1 MALGNKT
8 QKAAT
13 AQGGRLFS
21 VVLPQLRP
29 APRLAVI
36 HVRRSLRSMMELLEA
51 VRRALRSP
59 AFKFFLVVFL
69 ILLLTVPLLLVYALI
84 WERESRA
91 QAVRREVGQLWGPE
105 QQILGP
111 FLVVPYTVR
120 IHTVQGDKRIEQ
132 LQERRAVFAP
142 EALEAVG
149 RAEAKTLR
157 RSIFEVPVYAAR
169 LTLSGRF
176 AAPRMADVAAE
187 VASVRWRDAA
197 FVLGLS
203 GVSGLKEAAVLKI
216 AGAADVPFSPSLGIP
231 STHMQGVH
239 AKLAGA
245 AGLVQPD
252 PEQPPQAFAFTVDLV
267 FNGSVSLN
275 VAPVARETRVSLAS
289 DWPHPSF
296 VGAFLPDDR
305 QVTASGFTASWKVP
319 HLARSVPEAWT
330 LSDGGL
336 QRLQPFAFGVRMIS
350 PVDFYSLVTRAV
362 KYGIQFLALAFMAVF
377 CLELVSAR
385 RVHPVQ
391 YLFTGAALVFFYV
404 LLLSL
409 AEHLGFT
416 TAYLAASVAT
426 GAMLAIYVG
435 AALASVFKGL
445 VMLAVFAATYTILY
459 LILQLEDYAL
469 LAGAILGF
477 VALTIVMFVTLRVD
491 WSGAGARPVPQR
503 A

>member
-1 MALGNKT
+1 MLD
-8 QKAAT
+8 
-13 AQGGRLFS
+13 F
-21 VVLPQLRP
+21 V
-29 APRLAVI
+29 
-36 HVRRSLRSMMELLEA
+36 EA

-59 AFKFFLVVFL
+59 AFKFFLVCFL
-69 ILLLTVPLLLVYALI
+69 ILLLLIPLLLVNALI
-84 WERESRA
+84 QEREGRA
-91 QAVRREVGQLWGPE
+91 QAVRGEVGRLWGPE

-120 IHTVQGDKRIEQ
+120 RFTMQGDKRVEQ
-132 LQERRAVFAP
+132 LLERRAVFTP
-142 EALEAVG
+142 EALEVAG
-149 RAEAKTLR
+149 RAEAKTLH

-176 AAPRMADVAAE
+176 AAPSIADVATD

-216 AGAADVPFSPSLGIP
+216 AGAADIPFSPSLGFP
-231 STHMQGVH
+231 EGVLNGIH
-239 AKLAGA
+239 AKPGA
-245 AGLVQPD
+245 AVAPD
-252 PEQPPQAFAFTVDLV
+252 PEQPPQAFAFTADLV
-267 FNGSVSLN
+267 FNGSVSLSI
-275 VAPVARETRVSLAS
+275 APVARETRVSLAS

-305 QVTASGFTASWKVP
+305 QVTASGFTAGWKVP
-319 HLARSVPEAWT
+319 HLARSVPEAW
-330 LSDGGL
+330 SVADGGL
-336 QRLQPFAFGVRMIS
+336 QRLQPFTFGVRMIA

-377 CLELVSAR
+377 CLELMSER

-391 YLFTGAALVFFYV
+391 YLFTGIALVFFYV

-409 AEHLGFT
+409 AEHVGFA
-416 TAYLAASVAT
+416 TAYVTASIAT
-426 GAMLAIYVG
+426 GL
-435 AALASVFKGL
+435 
-445 VMLAVFAATYTILY
+445 MLAVYVGTAFGSARKGIGMLGVFAAIYAILY

-477 VALTIVMFVTLRVD
+477 VALTVVMFVTLRVD
-491 WSGAGARPVPQR
+491 WSGATSRPGLQAR
-503 A
+503 

>member
-1 MALGNKT
+1 MG
-8 QKAAT
+8 
-13 AQGGRLFS
+13 
-21 VVLPQLRP
+21 
-29 APRLAVI
+29 
-36 HVRRSLRSMMELLEA
+36 ELLEA

-59 AFKFFLVVFL
+59 AFKFFLNVFL

-91 QAVRREVGQLWGPE
+91 QSVRREIGQLWGPE
-105 QQILGP
+105 QQLLGP

-120 IHTVQGDKRIEQ
+120 IQTVQGDKRIEQ
-132 LQERRAVFAP
+132 IQERRAVFTP
-142 EALEAVG
+142 EALEVSG

-176 AAPRMADVAAE
+176 AAPRIADVAAE
-187 VASVRWRDAA
+187 VAGVRWRDAA
-197 FVLGLS
+197 FVLGLT

-216 AGAADVPFSPSLGIP
+216 AGAADIPFAPSLGFP
-231 STHMQGVH
+231 ETTLTGVH
-239 AKLAGA
+239 AKLAGT
-245 AGLVQPD
+245 VRPD

-296 VGAFLPDDR
+296 VGAFLPDER

-319 HLARSVPEAWT
+319 HLARSVPEAWSLT
-330 LSDGGL
+330 EGGL
-336 QRLQPFAFGVRMIS
+336 QRLQPYAFGVRMIS

-377 CLELVSAR
+377 CLELMSKR

-391 YLFTGAALVFFYV
+391 YLFTGIALVFFYV

-426 GAMLAIYVG
+426 VVMLAVYVG
-435 AALASVFKGL
+435 AAFSSFLRGL
-445 VMLAVFAATYTILY
+445 VMLAVFAATYAILY
-459 LILQLEDYAL
+459 MILQLEDYAL
-469 LAGAILGF
+469 LLAPSWGSWRSPSSCSSPCVSTGPAPPPRGRCPRADEGRTSGQSAI
-477 VALTIVMFVTLRVD
+477 VRSVR
-491 WSGAGARPVPQR
+491 
-503 A
+503 